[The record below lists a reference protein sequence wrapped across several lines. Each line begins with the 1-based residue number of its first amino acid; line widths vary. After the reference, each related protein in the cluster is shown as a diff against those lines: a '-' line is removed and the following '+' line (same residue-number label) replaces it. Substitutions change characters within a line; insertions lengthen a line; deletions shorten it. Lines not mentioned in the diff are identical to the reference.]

1 MFGIGKKIKKEI
13 YPQILLFCK
22 NKIPFL
28 YSKLNHLS
36 NLKIFY
42 KIKNK
47 KKILLNFK
55 NNLDYINKYEYK
67 INSQNNEDG
76 LIDYIFSKIENSK
89 KFLEV
94 GFHYNEC
101 NSLNLIRNGWNGT
114 LIDSDNKI
122 CDKMRL
128 YINQCYPN
136 QKINIVNEFIKKFSL
151 KQIIENNNFDFFSL
165 DIDGNDYWIVKELNL
180 SKIKLICCEYNPFF
194 GKDASVKIEYNED
207 HSYKPNF
214 YFGASLKAFTNLLKE
229 KKFELIAIDSS
240 GTNAFFIN
248 KDHLGDFEILD
259 PIKSFKNSGACTYKE
274 FLEINEVLLKR
285 DGLVFLD

>member
-28 YSKLNHLS
+28 YLKLNHLS

-128 YINQCYPN
+128 YINQCFPN

-151 KQIIENNNFDFFSL
+151 KQIIENNNFDFLSL

-194 GKDASVKIEYNED
+194 GRDASVTIEYNED
-207 HSYKPNF
+207 HSYKPDF
-214 YFGASLKAFTNLLKE
+214 YFGASLKAFTDLLKE